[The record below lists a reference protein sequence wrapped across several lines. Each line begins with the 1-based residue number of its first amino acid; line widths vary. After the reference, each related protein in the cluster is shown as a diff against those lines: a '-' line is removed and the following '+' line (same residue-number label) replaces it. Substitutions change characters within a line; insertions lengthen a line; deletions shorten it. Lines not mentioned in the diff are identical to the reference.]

1 VKAAVKTNDLKE
13 IKEQIA
19 ALTAMLEKAK
29 KPRKRKAPEEIKYF
43 TQDEIAR
50 LFAVIQSPRDR
61 AIFRVGYHHGLRAS
75 EIGMLQLSHYR
86 VKSGRLYVTRL
97 KGSNS
102 GEYKMPRSAR
112 QALDAWLEV
121 RGYHDGVLFPSR
133 FGTGISEQMLDV
145 LVKRYAAAAG
155 LQPREL
161 HHFHTLKHSCGT
173 HLMEGGPGR
182 PRMDMAAVQDWM
194 GHVNPQSTAVYA
206 KITNRVRDEVGSAI
220 AGW

>member
-1 VKAAVKTNDLKE
+1 MKAAVKTNDLKE
-13 IKEQIA
+13 LKEQIA

-29 KPRKRKAPEEIKYF
+29 KPRKRKGPEEIKYF
-43 TQDEIAR
+43 TQDEISR
-50 LFAVIQSPRDR
+50 LFAMIKSPRDR

-75 EIGMLQLSHYR
+75 EIGLLQLSHYR

-102 GEYKMPRSAR
+102 GEYKMPKNAR

-121 RGYHDGVLFPSR
+121 RGYGDGVLFPSR
-133 FGTGISEQMLDV
+133 FRKGISEQMLDV
-145 LVKRYAAAAG
+145 LMKRYGAAAG
-155 LQPREL
+155 LRPEL
-161 HHFHTLKHSCGT
+161 CHFHTLKHSCGT

-206 KITNRVRDEVGSAI
+206 KITNRVRDEVGVSI
-220 AGW
+220 ASW